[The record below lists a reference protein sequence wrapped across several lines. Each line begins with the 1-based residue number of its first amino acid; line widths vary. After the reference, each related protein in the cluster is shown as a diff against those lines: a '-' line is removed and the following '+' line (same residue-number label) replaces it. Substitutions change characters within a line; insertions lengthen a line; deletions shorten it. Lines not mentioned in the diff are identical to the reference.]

1 MNTIP
6 CPKQLDF
13 QKSQS
18 PRDEWT
24 RFKDAWNN
32 YEIATEL
39 QKKEE
44 QIRLATFLSII
55 GDQGIE
61 RFNTYKFKEPEKVK
75 KMETLLQLFEEDCK
89 DKKNIIHQRYLFLR
103 RK

>member
-1 MNTIP
+1 MNAIP

-18 PRDEWT
+18 PHDEWT

-39 QKKEE
+39 
-44 QIRLATFLSII
+44 
-55 GDQGIE
+55 
-61 RFNTYKFKEPEKVK
+61 
-75 KMETLLQLFEEDCK
+75 
-89 DKKNIIHQRYLFLR
+89 
-103 RK
+103 